1 MIAKSIKS
9 AIKRVSKFVKRV
21 FKFKKA
27 NVAIQELH
35 PLCQVTGAD
44 IKKNLMIPTIVVH
57 PPPELDEV
65 FAVLPQILSGTRS
78 RTSSVAS
85 DDSEASYQS
94 FASEDFVALKNQMLH
109 WYERAVFLHTQ
120 CSSRDL
126 FESTQSRRSSLDQA
140 VAELEQKAKIRPWSC
155 PPQQRPGFH

>member
-1 MIAKSIKS
+1 MIAKRMKS
-9 AIKRVSKFVKRV
+9 VIQRVTKFVKRV
-21 FKFKKA
+21 FGTKKA
-27 NVAIQELH
+27 DVAKQELR
-35 PLCQVTGAD
+35 PSCQVTGAD
-44 IKKNLMIPTIVVH
+44 FKKNLMIPTIVVH

-65 FAVLPQILSGTRS
+65 FAELPQMLSGTRS

-94 FASEDFVALKNQMLH
+94 FASEDSVALKNQMLH

-120 CSSRDL
+120 CTSGDL

-140 VAELEQKAKIRPWSC
+140 VAELEQEAKIRPWSC
-155 PPQQRPGFH
+155 PPQQRPVFH